1 MAQKIT
7 LQIKKVNATMVEGI
21 SRKVGETAFA
31 AFSAIIIA
39 SPHDTG
45 HFKQNWQ
52 VSLNERKTN
61 ELEGTDKSGQNTIRK
76 GQPVFANYEI
86 SRGESANKIF
96 ISNNVPYALRLN
108 EGHSKKAASG
118 FVQRALRAAI
128 KALGTSGKIFKS

>member
-7 LQIKKVNATMVEGI
+7 LQIKRVDATMVEGI
-21 SRKVGETAFA
+21 SRKVAETAFA

-45 HFKQNWQ
+45 HFRQNWQ

-76 GQPVFANYEI
+76 GQPVFANYEM
-86 SRGESANKIF
+86 SRGESANKIIF
-96 ISNNVPYALRLN
+96 SNNVPYAKRLN
-108 EGHSKKAASG
+108 EGHSKQAASG
-118 FVQRALRAAI
+118 YVQRALRAGI